1 MPPSPPVG
9 GGEGTDLLAATYA
22 PAAMGTGL
30 GLTDE
35 ERVALSTAYLSTSLE
50 VVKGSNQTGTT
61 FWAEVVGECNR

>member
-1 MPPSPPVG
+1 
-9 GGEGTDLLAATYA
+9 
-22 PAAMGTGL
+22 
-30 GLTDE
+30 LTDE